1 MKLRAAVC
9 LNLSLNISESRM
21 AFLRMGSSSED
32 LTIPGMVAGS
42 SFLGSPSMKL
52 SSEMVTETLD
62 PIIPVIL

>member
-1 MKLRAAVC
+1 
-9 LNLSLNISESRM
+9 
-21 AFLRMGSSSED
+21 
-32 LTIPGMVAGS
+32 MVAGS